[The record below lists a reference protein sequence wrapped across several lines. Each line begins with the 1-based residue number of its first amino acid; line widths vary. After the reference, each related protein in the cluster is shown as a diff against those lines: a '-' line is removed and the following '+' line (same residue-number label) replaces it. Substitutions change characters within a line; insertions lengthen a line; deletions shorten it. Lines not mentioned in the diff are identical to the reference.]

1 MADLITLK
9 NHKNKVDL
17 KNAEVCVLVE
27 VMKGLCCLS
36 VLPDYFLLKKYN
48 LVELCSDGTEEKAAE
63 AETKIE
69 ENAKVPVAD
78 EEAATETKVC
88 EEGDKKTE

>member
-9 NHKNKVDL
+9 NNKNKVDL
-17 KNAEVCVLVE
+17 KNGEVCVLVE

-48 LVELCSDGTEEKAAE
+48 LAELCGTEEKTAE
-63 AETKIE
+63 GEAKMEEETVAVSVEPAGETEAKI
-69 ENAKVPVAD
+69 K
-78 EEAATETKVC
+78 ET
-88 EEGDKKTE
+88 EEGVKAE